1 MKRKQTPRTDL
12 IGSIILNLGCI
23 VLLVNAM
30 QRGLDATYLVLM
42 AVFTGAVIFKT
53 LGAVLKFKHM
63 TGHFPN
69 LKYDDLIK
77 PKGD

>member
-1 MKRKQTPRTDL
+1 MKRRKTPRTDL

-23 VLLVNAM
+23 VLLANGV
-30 QRGLDATYLVLM
+30 QRGLEATYLVLM
-42 AVFTGAVIFKT
+42 AVFTGAVIFRT
-53 LGAVLKFKHM
+53 LGAVLQFKRM